1 MPIPIDFS
9 GKSVL
14 ITGGS
19 QGIGEAM
26 ARRFH
31 AAGATVIINFHGSTN
46 TAADALRLTQDLS
59 QRIDAIPA
67 DVSRPEEV
75 EKMMET
81 IRAKY
86 GGLDFLVNN
95 AAILRDRTIAKMSLD
110 EWQSVIDVNL
120 SGVFY
125 CCKFGLPIMRDHG
138 AIVSIGSIA
147 GLVGFFGQANYAA
160 AKAGVMSLMRVIS
173 REAARHNIRANAIA
187 PGVIETSMSAL
198 IPDEVRMEMLKNV
211 PLNRFGRPEEIAD
224 AAVFL
229 CSDLASYITGQ
240 TIEINGGWRG

>member
-120 SGVFY
+120 SGVF
-125 CCKFGLPIMRDHG
+125 LLLQIRTPHH
-138 AIVSIGSIA
+138 A
-147 GLVGFFGQANYAA
+147 GP
-160 AKAGVMSLMRVIS
+160 RCH
-173 REAARHNIRANAIA
+173 R
-187 PGVIETSMSAL
+187 
-198 IPDEVRMEMLKNV
+198 
-211 PLNRFGRPEEIAD
+211 
-224 AAVFL
+224 
-229 CSDLASYITGQ
+229 
-240 TIEINGGWRG
+240 